1 MPYVNNKGTDQPVH
15 PHSLISAFVGCF
27 LDSIIPTLDKFQTF
41 KLASVGEEVG
51 LSLTLV
57 QTPKDRF
64 SRDMAQIYI
73 FRFVS
78 VGPRLSSFL
87 IDLNDED
94 INMADCSTMLPVRT
108 DQTLQICGYPL
119 RDVPQHLLDRLL
131 PHVVFNE
138 YGVQVSFLFHSF

>member
-1 MPYVNNKGTDQPVH
+1 MKNLNFSWYMYDAYKVLFCTVNIFH
-15 PHSLISAFVGCF
+15 
-27 LDSIIPTLDKFQTF
+27 
-41 KLASVGEEVG
+41 
-51 LSLTLV
+51 
-57 QTPKDRF
+57 
-64 SRDMAQIYI
+64 

-87 IDLNDED
+87 IDLNEDD

-119 RDVPQHLLDRLL
+119 RDVPQNLLDRLP

-138 YGVQVSFLFHSF
+138 YGVQVCLLRITRKLAFCICENKGADQLRGNSAVDRNLCFQYKDSTIPLLMCDF